1 MLCKLSQGFLT
12 AVKQEVSR
20 KHLGDKWALDDVVL
34 TGEVLHPA
42 REVEQI
48 RDSPQEGVYV
58 YGLYLDGCAWSN
70 KDGKMM
76 DPEPKKLHHSLPV
89 YFVTGVQV

>member
-1 MLCKLSQGFLT
+1 MT

-42 REVEQI
+42 KEVEQI
-48 RDSPQEGVYV
+48 REAPQEGVYV

-70 KDGKMM
+70 KEGKLTES
-76 DPEPKKLHHSLPV
+76 EPKKLYHPLPV
-89 YFVTGVQV
+89 YYVTGVQVSDP

>member
-1 MLCKLSQGFLT
+1 MQGFLT

-20 KHLGDKWALDDVVL
+20 KHINDKWALDDVVL

-42 REVEQI
+42 KEVEQI
-48 RDSPQEGVYV
+48 RDPPLEGVYV

-70 KDGKMM
+70 KDGKLV
-76 DPEPKKLHHSLPV
+76 DSEPKKLHHMLPV
-89 YFVTGVQV
+89 YYVTGVQVGP